1 MRKETEVDET
11 HREEVRLKLPPPQ
24 EIKKKAYSLNPDT
37 ATGWA
42 PKNDLPVPIPLI
54 FDSRRTDN
62 IVKRFLEKK
71 NLKMKLVYLGP
82 RYESTFFSW
91 YNKPF

>member
-1 MRKETEVDET
+1 M
-11 HREEVRLKLPPPQ
+11 
-24 EIKKKAYSLNPDT
+24 

-42 PKNDLPVPIPLI
+42 PKNDLPVPVPLI

-62 IVKRFLEKK
+62 IVKRFIEKK

-82 RYESTFFSW
+82 RYESTFFAW
-91 YNKPF
+91 YSKPFDFPYNHIQAPHNMKFSKRAFCGQHW